1 MVFIIFAFIMSTDYS
16 RQFEQKIKDFIERN
30 RLLSSSHAVL
40 VALSGGADSVA
51 LLRVLL
57 ALGFEC
63 KAAHCNFHLRGD
75 ESERDEQF
83 VISLCKELDVPL
95 FVKDFDVPAYMKEN
109 GVSLEMACRDLRYA
123 WFKVLLREQDCRELA
138 VAHHQN
144 DNVET
149 FFLNALRGAGI
160 NGLSGIASKN
170 GAVVRPL
177 LCASRGEVVDY
188 LDDNGWMFVTDSSNQ
203 KNDVKRNKL
212 RNIVLPTIEQHFPG
226 AFDQFCKTI
235 GQVSSCNS
243 LYDEFL
249 QKVKD
254 GICKFDEGVLYIE
267 IEKLLQFVNST
278 TLLFE
283 ILKPYGF
290 NHAQCCDVFRAIDG
304 ENGVGKHFY
313 SSSHTLT
320 INRAKLEVFV
330 NKEKLECSYGI
341 NLKCNKISYPIE
353 IDIKEVSRT
362 EYSLESCNGKDVIA
376 LSLEVLKSKDVLIRR
391 WKNGDKFKPF
401 GINGSKLLSDLFT
414 DLKLSERKKAETWV
428 MEADGQ
434 IIWVI
439 GYRASSLFK
448 VKVEDE
454 SYLLVS
460 LCK

>member
-1 MVFIIFAFIMSTDYS
+1 MVFIIFALIMSTEYS
-16 RQFEQKIKDFIERN
+16 RQFVHRVKDFIDKN
-30 RLLSSSHAVL
+30 HLLSGSRAVL

-57 ALGFEC
+57 TLGYEC

-75 ESERDEQF
+75 ESNRDEQF
-83 VISLCKELDVPL
+83 VRAICSSLGVPL
-95 FVKDFDVPAYMKEN
+95 FVKDFDVPAYMEEN
-109 GVSLEMACRDLRYA
+109 GVSLEMACRELRYA
-123 WFKVLLREQDCRELA
+123 WFRALLREQDCRELA

-149 FFLNALRGAGI
+149 FFLNALRSSGI
-160 NGLSGIASKN
+160 HGLSGIAPKN

-177 LCASRGEVVDY
+177 LCVLRSEIIDY
-188 LDDNGWMFVTDSSNQ
+188 LNDNGWVFVTDSSNQ

-212 RNIVLPTIEQHFPG
+212 RNIVLPTVEQYFPG
-226 AFDQFCKTI
+226 AMEQFCKTI
-235 GQVSSCNS
+235 EQVRSCNS
-243 LYDEFL
+243 LYDELL
-249 QKVKD
+249 QQVKD
-254 GICKFDEGVLYIE
+254 DICKLDGDVLYIQ
-267 IEKLLQFVNST
+267 IEKLLQFVNSN

-283 ILKPYGF
+283 ILKSDGF
-290 NHAQCCDVFRAIDG
+290 NYAQCSDVLRSIES

-320 INRAKLEVFV
+320 INRTKLEVFV
-330 NKEKLECSYGI
+330 NKGILECSYAI
-341 NLKCNKISYPIE
+341 NLKSNKISFPVEIE
-353 IDIKEVSRT
+353 IKKVLRT
-362 EYSLESCNGKDVIA
+362 ECEFKSCNGKDVIA
-376 LSLEVLKSKDVLIRR
+376 LSCDVLKSNTTLIRK

-401 GINGSKLLSDLFT
+401 GMKGTKLISDLFT
-414 DLKLSERKKAETWV
+414 DLKLSEREKAEAWV

-434 IIWVI
+434 IVWVI

-448 VKVEDE
+448 VMVEDE